1 MRLGLADTVL
11 FGRYGAWWTEFLAA
25 IGVDV
30 VLPKASLADSLTL
43 GQNTMPEELPT
54 MQLLVGRVLELS
66 TQVDGLLIPDLHPGA
81 ESGTRGAA
89 LEPWLVDLP
98 TLLGQRFSLPGIY
111 KVPPHLE
118 PSQTVRLA
126 IQLGQTFTGNA
137 QIVRRAL
144 DRLQSKIKPPES
156 PEPFWK
162 EAGKSSVA
170 LVGDPI
176 LLEQKF
182 FLEELMLH
190 LKEAGLHPIAMSAIP
205 RARAIEEG
213 RRIHKNLL
221 ELDLEMIGAARLLA
235 QKAAVQGVIYVYQ
248 PFGVA
253 QQQLLKNSLNNNRK
267 PGIMLEWGNI
277 DVEALK
283 NFAQTLA

>member
-11 FGRYGAWWTEFLAA
+11 FGRYGAWWTEFLVA

-30 VLPKASLADSLTL
+30 VLPKAPLADSFKL
-43 GQNTMPEELPT
+43 GQNAMPEELPT

-66 TQVDGLLIPDLHPGA
+66 TQVDGLMVPDLHPGA

-98 TLLGQRFSLPGIY
+98 TLLGQRFSLPSIY
-111 KVPPHLE
+111 KIPPNLE

-126 IQLGQTFTGNA
+126 VQLGQTFTGNA
-137 QIVRRAL
+137 QVVRRAL
-144 DRLQSKIKPPES
+144 DRLQSKLKTIETE
-156 PEPFWK
+156 EPIWQK
-162 EAGKSSVA
+162 AGKNTVA
-170 LVGDPI
+170 LVGDPV
-176 LLEQKF
+176 LLEQEF
-182 FLEELMLH
+182 FVEEPLRQLE
-190 LKEAGLHPIAMSAIP
+190 AVGLHPIAISAIP

-213 RRIHKNLL
+213 QRINKNLL

-235 QKAAVQGVIYVYQ
+235 QKAVVRGVVYLYQ

-253 QQQLLKNSLNNNRK
+253 QQQLLKHSFNNTK
-267 PGIMLEWGNI
+267 KTGIMLEWGNI
-277 DVEALK
+277 DVAQLK
-283 NFAQTLA
+283 NFADTIG